1 MASFDS
7 NSLPTDPKARRQA
20 LFSFALARLDSI
32 DDDATRINAIA
43 IAGSQHA
50 KEDASRGHGGDAV
63 AKGLFDSIGRFSG
76 DAAANQELRAA
87 IVAVRDGFAE

>member
-32 DDDATRINAIA
+32 DDDATQINAIA
-43 IAGSQHA
+43 IAGSGHA
-50 KEDASRGHGGDAV
+50 KENPSRGHGGDAV

-76 DAAANQELRAA
+76 DAAAIQELRATVIA
-87 IVAVRDGFAE
+87 LRDSFTE